1 MSETPE
7 QYTQRM
13 LSYVAKKNPLTI
25 WAATPKKLS
34 AAIRRLSPAQLR
46 KSPAPGK
53 WSIAEILAH
62 LSDTEMVIGY
72 RLRMMLN
79 KNGTEIQA
87 FDQDNWAR
95 TGKYSRQAPAK
106 SLAEFS
112 AIRSKNLALLRS
124 IPKEAWE
131 NYGMHQERGRES
143 VAHTTRMIAGH
154 DINHLL
160 QVERIAKA
168 LRKR

>member
-1 MSETPE
+1 MNETPE

-13 LSYVAKKNPLTI
+13 LSHVAKKNPLTI
-25 WAATPKKLS
+25 WASTPKKL
-34 AAIRRLSPAQLR
+34 AAAVRRLSPKKLR
-46 KSPAPGK
+46 QSPAPGK
-53 WSIAEILAH
+53 WSITEILAH

-87 FDQDNWAR
+87 FDQDSWAR
-95 TGKYSRQAPAK
+95 TGKYSKQAPAK
-106 SLAEFS
+106 SLAEF
-112 AIRSKNLALLRS
+112 AAMRAKNLALLRS
-124 IPKEAWE
+124 LPKEAWE

-143 VAHTTRMIAGH
+143 VAHLTRMIAGH

-160 QVERIAKA
+160 QIEHLAKG
-168 LRKR
+168 RR